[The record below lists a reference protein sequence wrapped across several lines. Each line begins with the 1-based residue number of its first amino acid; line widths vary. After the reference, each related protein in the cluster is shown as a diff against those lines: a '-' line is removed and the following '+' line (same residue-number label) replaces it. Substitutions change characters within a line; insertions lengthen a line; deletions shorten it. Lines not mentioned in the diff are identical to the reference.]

1 MFYIFTL
8 LFCVYAWKAVSLA
21 KLHLFRLGDYVL
33 SYFKGIEEYV
43 IVILFSIPRGASN
56 KPLFFFIV
64 KIML

>member
-1 MFYIFTL
+1 MRG
-8 LFCVYAWKAVSLA
+8 KAVSLA

-33 SYFKGIEEYV
+33 SYFKGIEKYV

-56 KPLFFFIV
+56 KPQTSFFIV

>member
-1 MFYIFTL
+1 MRGKPYL
-8 LFCVYAWKAVSLA
+8 WPNYMC
-21 KLHLFRLGDYVL
+21 LFRLGDYVL

-56 KPLFFFIV
+56 KPQTSFFIV